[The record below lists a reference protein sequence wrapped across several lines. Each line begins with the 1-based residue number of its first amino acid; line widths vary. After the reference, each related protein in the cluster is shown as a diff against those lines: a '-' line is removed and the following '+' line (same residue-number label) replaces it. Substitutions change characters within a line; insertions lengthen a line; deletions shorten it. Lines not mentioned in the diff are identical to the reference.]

1 VKERIAQAA
10 IQEIRQRGLKFSI
23 REVAGRLGIS
33 TKTLYQYFASKEQI
47 VEHIVLQSIEEMKEE
62 ERRVLGDPSL
72 RIPAKLRQVLTNLPR
87 GFAFR
92 DIGILKELE
101 QRYPKQWAAIDD
113 YLQNGWDNFRVL
125 VREGIETGDIRPFD
139 IELFID
145 VYVGGLYRLM
155 DRRAR
160 EGRDLSLETALA
172 RMVELLLAGIW
183 NHHQPSGEKGEK

>member
-1 VKERIAQAA
+1 
-10 IQEIRQRGLKFSI
+10 
-23 REVAGRLGIS
+23 
-33 TKTLYQYFASKEQI
+33 
-47 VEHIVLQSIEEMKEE
+47 
-62 ERRVLGDPSL
+62 
-72 RIPAKLRQVLTNLPR
+72 VLTNLPR

>member
-1 VKERIAQAA
+1 MKERIAQAA

-113 YLQNGWDNFRVL
+113 YVQNGWDNFRVL

>member
-1 VKERIAQAA
+1 VKERIAQVA

>member
-72 RIPAKLRQVLTNLPR
+72 RIPAKLHQVLTNLPR

>member
-1 VKERIAQAA
+1 MKERIAQVA

>member
-1 VKERIAQAA
+1 MKERIAQAA